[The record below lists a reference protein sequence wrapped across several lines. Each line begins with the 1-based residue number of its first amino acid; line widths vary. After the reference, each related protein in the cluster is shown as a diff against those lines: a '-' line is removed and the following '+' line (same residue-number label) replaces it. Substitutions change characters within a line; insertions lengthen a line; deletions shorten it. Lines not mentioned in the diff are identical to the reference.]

1 MLWGRTKIARRYNR
15 ERRSPNVPSIPWG
28 NAKAPVENS
37 PVLPGVFRLGGK
49 RKKKTPPGPCLGA
62 RRGLS
67 NRTQEKCGNRLTHA
81 AQSPGKQGL
90 IGAFTSSAKASTPGG
105 MTRPSAL
112 AVLRLMSR
120 YFHLPP
126 DGTHEGGGGR
136 TARQTR
142 YRFALARPES
152 AGGGQRLRRIG
163 ITLSRAPQ
171 PGRCRTQPIP
181 PSGGDASQIDGH
193 ACRHGRAISTTSTRH

>member
-1 MLWGRTKIARRYNR
+1 VSGVPPTSP
-15 ERRSPNVPSIPWG
+15 RSPGETLRPRLRILQF
-28 NAKAPVENS
+28 S
-37 PVLPGVFRLGGK
+37 PGSSDSAESEK
-49 RKKKTPPGPCLGA
+49 RKPRRGRVWGA

-112 AVLRLMSR
+112 AVLRLMPR

-126 DGTHEGGGGR
+126 DGTHEGR
-136 TARQTR
+136 H
-142 YRFALARPES
+142 RFALARPES

-193 ACRHGRAISTTSTRH
+193 AYRHGRAISTTSTRH